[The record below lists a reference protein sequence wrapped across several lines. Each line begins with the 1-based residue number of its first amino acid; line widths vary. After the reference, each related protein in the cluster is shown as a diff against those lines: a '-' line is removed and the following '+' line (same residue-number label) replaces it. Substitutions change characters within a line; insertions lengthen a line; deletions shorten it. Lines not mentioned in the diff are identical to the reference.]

1 MEVRFVSQPYD
12 DSQNL
17 MDFISQS
24 SSETEFDSLTICVAW
39 AKRSGI
45 ELVRPAL
52 ENFRERGG
60 ILTTILGISEG
71 GATKQGLSLAHE
83 LSSKAYVFH
92 DRRSATFHPK
102 IYLFKGPKKSKLF
115 VGSNNLTAG
124 GSYYNYEAATITSI
138 ENSKVEDSKLLSD
151 VEAYF
156 SKLISDTNLCIPL
169 TSSLIHDLVTEPRYR
184 IADED
189 NSWRNRIRALTQEDE
204 NDEEDVDEIIT
215 TPKPLLEI
223 FGKSIHT
230 RTSRPRSSSIK
241 STMRGTSK
249 NSTKALPP
257 ITLKPSKSS
266 AKKSALIFETW
277 SKKLNASD
285 AQHPPQKDSAVTG
298 NVRLSQAGNP
308 IDHKTYFREIFF
320 GGENWIGVESGENG
334 YEKCLVEIE
343 VIENGNNM
351 GLVPFRI
358 DHKAARIADQNNVP
372 TVLKWGPNMGAYM
385 RQNNHIDEWLT
396 LVSYADGSYQMLITK
411 DDPRNLS

>member
-17 MDFISQS
+17 MDFISQTS
-24 SSETEFDSLTICVAW
+24 TEAQFESLTICVAW

-52 ENFRERGG
+52 EAFRGRGG
-60 ILTTILGISEG
+60 TLTTILGISEG

-102 IYLFKGPKKSKLF
+102 IYLFKGPEKSKLF

-138 ENSKVEDSKLLSD
+138 ENSKVDDSKLLSD

-156 SKLISDTNLCIPL
+156 SKLISDKNLCIPL

-189 NSWRNRIRALTQEDE
+189 NSWRNRIRALTNDDE
-204 NDEEDVDEIIT
+204 NDEEDVDEIIS

-223 FGKSIHT
+223 FGKSIHS
-230 RTSRPRSSSIK
+230 RTSRPRTSTPRAPKSESTRNTRKPLPQITIK
-241 STMRGTSK
+241 STKG
-249 NSTKALPP
+249 LGE
-257 ITLKPSKSS
+257 KSP
-266 AKKSALIFETW
+266 LIFESW

-285 AQHPPQKDSAVTG
+285 AQHPPQSDSAVTG

-308 IDHKTYFREIFF
+308 IDHKSYFREIFF

-334 YEKCLVEIE
+334 YEKCIVEIE
-343 VIENGNNM
+343 VIINEKNL

-372 TVLKWGPNMGAYM
+372 TVLKWGPSMGAYM

-396 LVSYADGSYQMLITK
+396 LVSFANGSYQMLITK
-411 DDPRNLS
+411 NDPRNLN

>member
-24 SSETEFDSLTICVAW
+24 SSETKFDSLTICVAW

-102 IYLFKGPKKSKLF
+102 IYLFKGPKISKLF

-241 STMRGTSK
+241 STMHGTSK
-249 NSTKALPP
+249 NSTKAVPL
-257 ITLKPSKSS
+257 ITLKPSKGS

>member
-1 MEVRFVSQPYD
+1 MDVRFVSQPYD

-17 MDFISQS
+17 MDFITQS
-24 SSETEFDSLTICVAW
+24 SSEAQFNSLTICVAW

-45 ELVRPAL
+45 ELIRPAL
-52 ENFRERGG
+52 ESFRERGG
-60 ILTTILGISEG
+60 VLTTILGISEG

-83 LSSKAYVFH
+83 LSTNAYVFH

-102 IYLFKGPKKSKLF
+102 IYLFKGKEKSELF

-138 ENSKVEDSKLLSD
+138 NNSRLEDSKLLSD

-156 SKLISDTNLCIPL
+156 AKLISDTNLCIPL
-169 TSSLIHDLVTEPRYR
+169 TSTLIHDLVTEPRYR

-189 NSWRNRIRALTQEDE
+189 NSWRNRIRALTQDDE

-223 FGKSIHT
+223 FGKSIHS
-230 RTSRPRSSSIK
+230 RTSRPRTIAGK
-241 STMRGTSK
+241 STKRE
-249 NSTKALPP
+249 STKDLPKTRP
-257 ITLKPSKSS
+257 LITLKPTKGS

-343 VIENGNNM
+343 VIDNGKNM

-372 TVLKWGPNMGAYM
+372 TVLKWGSTMGAYM

-396 LVSYADGSYQMLITK
+396 LVSYADGTYQMLITK
-411 DDPRNLS
+411 QDPRSLN

>member
-17 MDFISQS
+17 MDFISES

-45 ELVRPAL
+45 QLVRPAL
-52 ENFRERGG
+52 EKFRERGG

-102 IYLFKGPKKSKLF
+102 IYLFKGPEKSKLF

-124 GSYYNYEAATITSI
+124 GSYYNYEAATIIRI
-138 ENSKVEDSKLLSD
+138 ENSKTEDLKVLSD
-151 VEAYF
+151 VETYF

-189 NSWRNRIRALTQEDE
+189 NSWRNRIRALTQDDE

-215 TPKPLLEI
+215 TSEPLLEI
-223 FGKSIHT
+223 FGKSIHS
-230 RTSRPRSSSIK
+230 RTSPPRSTSTRSI
-241 STMRGTSK
+241 TRGASK
-249 NSTKALPP
+249 NSKRVIPP
-257 ITLKPSKSS
+257 ITIKPAKGSV
-266 AKKSALIFETW
+266 KKSALIFETW

-298 NVRLSQAGNP
+298 NMRLSQAGNP

-343 VIENGNNM
+343 VIDKGNNI

-372 TVLKWGPNMGAYM
+372 TVLKWGPTMGAYM

>member
-17 MDFISQS
+17 MDFISQTS
-24 SSETEFDSLTICVAW
+24 TEAQFESLTICVAW

-52 ENFRERGG
+52 EAFRGRGG
-60 ILTTILGISEG
+60 TLTTILGISEG

-83 LSSKAYVFH
+83 LSTTAYVFH

-102 IYLFKGPKKSKLF
+102 IYLFKGPKESKLF

-138 ENSKVEDSKLLSD
+138 DNSKVEDSKLLSD

-156 SKLISDTNLCIPL
+156 SKLISDRNLCIPL

-189 NSWRNRIRALTQEDE
+189 NSWRNRIRALTNDDE
-204 NDEEDVDEIIT
+204 NDEEDVDEIIS

-223 FGKSIHT
+223 FGKSIHS
-230 RTSRPRSSSIK
+230 RTSRPRTSTPKSPKNESTKNPRKPLPQITKK
-241 STMRGTSK
+241 STQGSG
-249 NSTKALPP
+249 N
-257 ITLKPSKSS
+257 
-266 AKKSALIFETW
+266 KSALIFESW

-285 AQHPPQKDSAVTG
+285 AQHPPQSDSAVTG

-343 VIENGNNM
+343 VIVNKKNL

-372 TVLKWGPNMGAYM
+372 TVLKWGPTMGSYM
-385 RQNNHIDEWLT
+385 RRNNHIDEWLT

-411 DDPRNLS
+411 DDPRSLN